1 MKKIISSM
9 IVLCSLWLAAT
20 PAVAQQTTGTIT
32 GRIVD
37 DQGAAVPG
45 ATVTGK
51 NLATGFIQNRRLG
64 RRGHFPADRAA
75 GRHLRP
81 DDGAAGVQQG

>member
-32 GRIVD
+32 GRILD

-45 ATVTGK
+45 ATVTAK
-51 NLATGFIQNRRLG
+51 NLATGFTRSDVSG
-64 RRGHFPADRAA
+64 RRGRLPTDRVCRSA
-75 GRHLRP
+75 P
-81 DDGAAGVQQG
+81 TT

>member
-20 PAVAQQTTGTIT
+20 PAVAQQTTGSIT
-32 GRIVD
+32 GRILD

-45 ATVTGK
+45 V
-51 NLATGFIQNRRLG
+51 
-64 RRGHFPADRAA
+64 DRD
-75 GRHLRP
+75 R
-81 DDGAAGVQQG
+81 QE